1 MVGQPRRTH
10 YVQEVQRLIKG
21 AALAFTPTNA
31 GIIGHTI
38 ILLFLMLRGGMAAI
52 SARLSWIRFD
62 CPQRSS
68 PASAVRRW
76 LRQGA
81 VVLNSRLPPPATKR
95 LLSSGQTIWCIGVTL
110 GT

>member
-1 MVGQPRRTH
+1 MVGQPRRMH
-10 YVQEVQRLIKG
+10 YSQEVQQLIKG
-21 AALAFTPTNA
+21 TALAFTPTNA

-38 ILLFLMLRGGMAAI
+38 MLLPQMLLGAMAAT

-62 CPQRSS
+62 WAQRSS

-110 GT
+110 G